1 MTLGKGHLMATLPL
15 FAAAVAYN
23 VWYFSSGDDP
33 VVAPASEPERVSVV
47 VAGPSVTGEAPTAI
61 DPSTI
66 PAPPDVAL
74 DRLPNWARNPF
85 MSTRQSAQVEPAI
98 VETATPVPEPEQ
110 EIVVSAIFVSGD
122 RRRARV
128 NGENVTVGDRIGP
141 SAVVDIQ
148 PDAVIVESPATG
160 RRVITPQ
167 RRGRGAP

>member
-23 VWYFSSGDDP
+23 IWYFSSGDDP
-33 VVAPASEPERVSVV
+33 IVTGPAEVEPVAVVAS
-47 VAGPSVTGEAPTAI
+47 GPSVTGETPMSV

-66 PAPPDVAL
+66 PAPPDVGL
-74 DRLPNWARNPF
+74 DRPPNWARNPF
-85 MSTRQSAQVEPAI
+85 ASTRHAAPVEPAV
-98 VETATPVPEPEQ
+98 VEKGEPEPEPEQ

-128 NGENVTVGDRIGP
+128 NGANVAVGDRIGP
-141 SAVVDIQ
+141 SAIVEIQ
-148 PDAVIVESPATG
+148 PNAVVVESPASG

-167 RRGRGAP
+167 RRSRGTP